1 MARVNP
7 IIAVGCGVS
16 ADLNDAL
23 SQVDNVITDILNG
36 IGDITGAIA
45 SAVSSAIDAVGVALG
60 KMLPDLSGII
70 PNISFSAG
78 IEELLDL
85 VEGSLEY
92 AAKLAQLTL
101 QFGQSILDAGLN
113 IFDMIADA
121 LSAKLKGLNPC
132 GALASDFS
140 AAPDG
145 SVKAQVVS
153 SQYAS
158 GLNQVTEIVSP
169 KVILNKIKKPIQGKL
184 NIATASSFDGGNRL
198 LKNLESNIKT
208 TEDNAKYIEENNKKV
223 PIKFDEL
230 QEAWLKGDIE

>member
-1 MARVNP
+1 MARINP

-16 ADLNDAL
+16 ADLSAAL
-23 SQVDNVITDILNG
+23 SAVDNVITDILNG

-45 SAVSSAIDAVGVALG
+45 DAVSSALDAVGVALG

-70 PNISFSAG
+70 PNISFSEGVEA
-78 IEELLDL
+78 LLDL

-101 QFGQSILDAGLN
+101 QFGQSIIDAGLN

-153 SQYAS
+153 SQYPE
-158 GLNQVTEIVSP
+158 GLEQVTEIVSP
-169 KVILNKIKKPIQGKL
+169 KVIFNRIKKPIQGKL
-184 NIATASSFDGGNRL
+184 GTPTPLFGDVEGTAAEY
-198 LKNLESNIKT
+198 NLYGTSYGRDPEADVIV
-208 TEDNAKYIEENNKKV
+208 EDAITGSTGV
-223 PIKFDEL
+223 FTSTSDDE
-230 QEAWLKGDIE
+230 D

>member
-1 MARVNP
+1 M
-7 IIAVGCGVS
+7 
-16 ADLNDAL
+16 
-23 SQVDNVITDILNG
+23 
-36 IGDITGAIA
+36 
-45 SAVSSAIDAVGVALG
+45 
-60 KMLPDLSGII
+60 
-70 PNISFSAG
+70 
-78 IEELLDL
+78 

-169 KVILNKIKKPIQGKL
+169 KVIFDRIKKPIQGKL
-184 NIATASSFDGGNRL
+184 NIATASSFTNNRL
-198 LKNLESNIKT
+198 QANKMADVKF
-208 TEDNAKYIEENNKKV
+208 TEDGVAYVEEGGLKISLLV
-223 PIKFDEL
+223 DEDGNY
-230 QEAWLKGDIE
+230 EKR

>member
-1 MARVNP
+1 
-7 IIAVGCGVS
+7 
-16 ADLNDAL
+16 
-23 SQVDNVITDILNG
+23 
-36 IGDITGAIA
+36 
-45 SAVSSAIDAVGVALG
+45 
-60 KMLPDLSGII
+60 MLPDLSGII
-70 PNISFSAG
+70 PSISFSAG

-132 GALASDFS
+132 GALKKDFS
-140 AAPDG
+140 KTADG
-145 SVKAQVVS
+145 VKTLVTKAQF
-153 SQYAS
+153 AKGEKA
-158 GLNQVTEIVSP
+158 GLTET
-169 KVILNKIKKPIQGKL
+169 KADKPIFTKVTKKAQAKL
-184 NIATASSFDGGNRL
+184 NVATASSFDGGNRL

>member
-16 ADLNDAL
+16 ADLSAAL
-23 SQVDNVITDILNG
+23 SSVDNLITDILNG

-45 SAVSSAIDAVGVALG
+45 DAVSSALDAVGVALG

-70 PNISFSAG
+70 PSISFSAG

-132 GALASDFS
+132 GALASDFNLTPS
-140 AAPDG
+140 G
-145 SVKAQVVS
+145 SVVTKVTKAQF
-153 SQYAS
+153 AKGEKA
-158 GLNQVTEIVSP
+158 GLTET
-169 KVILNKIKKPIQGKL
+169 KADKPIFTKVTKKAQAKL
-184 NIATASSFDGGNRL
+184 NIATASSFTNNRL
-198 LKNLESNIKT
+198 QANKMADVKF
-208 TEDNAKYIEENNKKV
+208 TEDGVAYVEEGGLKISLLV
-223 PIKFDEL
+223 DEDGNY
-230 QEAWLKGDIE
+230 EKR

>member
-70 PNISFSAG
+70 PSISFSAG

-132 GALASDFS
+132 GALKKDFS
-140 AAPDG
+140 KAADG
-145 SVKAQVVS
+145 SVKTLVTKAQF
-153 SQYAS
+153 AKGEKA
-158 GLNQVTEIVSP
+158 GLVETVADTPIFTKVT
-169 KVILNKIKKPIQGKL
+169 KKAQAKL
-184 NIATASSFDGGNRL
+184 NIATASLFTNNRL
-198 LKNLESNIKT
+198 QANKMADVKF
-208 TEDNAKYIEENNKKV
+208 TEDGVAYVEEGGLKISLLV
-223 PIKFDEL
+223 DEDGNY
-230 QEAWLKGDIE
+230 EKR